1 MKPSKKPKYRL
12 DPKKFEPT
20 AEKQKKEKDWSGSDI
35 FDEIKRS
42 KSYRR

>member
-20 AEKQKKEKDWSGSDI
+20 ETKKKRDKDLTGSDI
-35 FDEIKRS
+35 FDEIRRS
-42 KSYRR
+42 KPYKR